1 VSSHSGDELV
11 EMLLA
16 GEDIPGEEGRAA
28 NDLLREVIRG
38 YPAQNLS
45 RLIHSDSATAVAN
58 GAFVV
63 SELGARAAQII
74 DEVDFLL
81 GHPLRDARFDAL
93 DAALTAASAEHGAIL
108 AKAVMLVDD
117 PDQAV
122 RWKALRFL
130 ANSTPDQLAAAAP
143 YLEDPHVASL
153 VTWLASAG
161 SDPAS
166 LADIRSRLHDPD
178 KATRMFAAA
187 AAARVAATSR
197 QGLEDAA
204 GLDDPDISTFAADA
218 IDMLDFR
225 QQLRAEREQRRRD
238 RG

>member
-1 VSSHSGDELV
+1 
-11 EMLLA
+11 MLLA
-16 GEDIPGEEGRAA
+16 GKDIPGEEGRAA
-28 NDLLREVIRG
+28 NDLLRAIALG

-45 RLIHSDSATAVAN
+45 RLIHSDRDTAVAS

-63 SELGARAAQII
+63 SELGMHAAQLI

-81 GHPLRDARFDAL
+81 SHPLRDARFDAL
-93 DAALTAASAEHGAIL
+93 DAAITAVSPEHGAIL

-130 ANSTPDQLAAAAP
+130 ANSTPDQLTAAAP
-143 YLEDPHVASL
+143 HLEDRHVADL

-161 SDPAS
+161 SDQTS
-166 LADIRSRLHDPD
+166 LADIRGRLQDPG

-187 AAARVAATSR
+187 AAARAAATSR

-204 GLDDPDISTFAADA
+204 ASDDWEVHSFAERE

-238 RG
+238 RDKRS